1 MGKPSGMAQ
10 YLACGVA
17 ATVILAYFLEYL
29 ISSRD
34 DAREPPRLRAKI
46 PLVGHLLGI
55 ITSGPS
61 YHSTLKYT
69 TAPPK
74 PCVTTIASLLPPS
87 LTVDRMF
94 KEKQRCGNFHHRHLQ
109 L

>member
-1 MGKPSGMAQ
+1 MSGTALLMA
-10 YLACGVA
+10 YGVT

-34 DAREPPRLRAKI
+34 DVREPTRIRAKI
-46 PLVGHLLGI
+46 PLIGHLLGI

-69 TAPPK
+69 PP
-74 PCVTTIASLLPPS
+74 PP
-87 LTVDRMF
+87 L
-94 KEKQRCGNFHHRHLQ
+94 KEPV
-109 L
+109 